1 MVVPTTLRLVLAFS
15 SALKLN
21 IDHLDIKTAFLN
33 GENPENEQ
41 FFCSPPPGFRVPDGM
56 GWLIK
61 KGLYGAH
68 QSASIWAKTFRRT
81 WMHKNIRTTL
91 NMLKLET
98 NDAST

>member
-1 MVVPTTLRLVLAFS
+1 MAEPTTLRLVLAIY

-21 IDHLDIKTAFLN
+21 IDHLTFKASFLN

-61 KGLYGAH
+61 KGLY
-68 QSASIWAKTFRRT
+68 
-81 WMHKNIRTTL
+81 
-91 NMLKLET
+91 
-98 NDAST
+98 